1 VKWVEKS
8 RGNEIEEKKDKWSYN
23 RWVEL
28 QEEDTCRKGR
38 KDCKEKERKCGMKG
52 KRKGRSE
59 DRKGLVRKLHE
70 KRKQPYLKESK
81 KTKGKKVRH

>member
-1 VKWVEKS
+1 
-8 RGNEIEEKKDKWSYN
+8 
-23 RWVEL
+23 
-28 QEEDTCRKGR
+28 
-38 KDCKEKERKCGMKG
+38 MKG